1 MPDTA
6 APVDPPEVR
15 IPYVAACTLETAEGR
30 RSALVRNLSPH
41 GVYLHLEEL
50 PAGEVTLTFPLPD
63 GGPPVRAR
71 AAVRWSKEV
80 GEEAPGGLPV
90 GSGFRFVEIAP
101 GDAARVERLV
111 ADHLRR
117 PTPVAGVSQPQSGA
131 ARIPLIASCRLAGAW
146 GEASGHTCNL
156 SIFGVYAAVTPIPAV
171 GERVELRLM
180 LPGDSEPFVRHATV
194 TWRNPETPARPH
206 LLPAGCGLRFED
218 LSLGDVRLLSQIV
231 DGYLALLP
239 GPG

>member
-15 IPYVAACTLETAEGR
+15 IPYVAACTLETAAGR
-30 RSALVRNLSPH
+30 RSALVRNLSRH
-41 GVYLHLEEL
+41 GVYLHLEEV
-50 PAGEVTLTFPLPD
+50 PDGDVTLTFPLPD
-63 GGPPVRAR
+63 GGPPVRSR

-80 GEEAPGGLPV
+80 GEEEPGKLPL
-90 GSGFRFVEIAP
+90 GSGFRFLDLAAT
-101 GDAARVERLV
+101 DAARVERLV
-111 ADHLRR
+111 ADHLRQ

-156 SIFGVYAAVTPIPAV
+156 SIFGVYAAVAPIPAV
-171 GERVELRLM
+171 GERVELRLV
-180 LPGDSEPFVRHATV
+180 LPGDSEPFVRRATV
-194 TWRNPETPARPH
+194 TWRNPEAPEKPH
-206 LLPAGCGLRFED
+206 LLPAGCGLRFEN

-239 GPG
+239 RPD